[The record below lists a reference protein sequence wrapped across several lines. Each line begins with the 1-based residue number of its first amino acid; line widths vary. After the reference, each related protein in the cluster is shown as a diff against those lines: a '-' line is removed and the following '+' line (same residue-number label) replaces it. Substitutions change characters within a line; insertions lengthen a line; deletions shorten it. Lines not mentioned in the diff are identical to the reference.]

1 MEPPFACRQAACTLS
16 RTAIPA
22 GGPRRRSFPQ
32 RQVSRFFA
40 TFAGI
45 MKGFRRW
52 VSPAAVA
59 CVAVAMLAVA
69 MAAEAAGQAKIMT
82 KKFRLSDFT
91 DRVTKVVLSGNEMMD
106 SALKME
112 VSERWTVSP
121 FEFCTAGEF
130 AALKQS
136 DRYYFLLVT
145 MQDPAMR
152 FLTLAKGGAAGSG
165 DKKAAGSNDRKVGS
179 SDRKASGN
187 GDKKVTGNNKAAAE
201 GIEGMME
208 VVSVPLGSDR
218 GFGRELFFLPAL
230 LEIVQ
235 DFTLRAM
242 EKELIAYSGLS
253 IYNVNYRKDGR
264 IKRICLSLGD
274 IAPQVGA
281 VQMGNL
287 DEDILLVEEEEADA
301 AFQQGSFNTLVSFVV
316 TPEGPA
322 QGAWCYKM
330 LIDAETHRLYY
341 FKRHRISDKKGAGF
355 LPQDL
360 RRLSKGR

>member
-165 DKKAAGSNDRKVGS
+165 DKK
-179 SDRKASGN
+179 
-187 GDKKVTGNNKAAAE
+187 VTGNNKAAAE

-218 GFGRELFFLPAL
+218 GFGRELIFLPAL

-264 IKRICLSLGD
+264 IKRIYLSLGD

>member
-1 MEPPFACRQAACTLS
+1 MPYHLICRCLPATATVCPVREVERDSRRATAPGWQAKCCRWKAAAGGRRDGAALRLPTGRLHPQPHGNPGR
-16 RTAIPA
+16 RTAPA
-22 GGPRRRSFPQ
+22 SLPQ

-152 FLTLAKGGAAGSG
+152 FLTAYFAT
-165 DKKAAGSNDRKVGS
+165 RE
-179 SDRKASGN
+179 
-187 GDKKVTGNNKAAAE
+187 VTG
-201 GIEGMME
+201 
-208 VVSVPLGSDR
+208 R
-218 GFGRELFFLPAL
+218 HPA
-230 LEIVQ
+230 
-235 DFTLRAM
+235 TAT
-242 EKELIAYSGLS
+242 
-253 IYNVNYRKDGR
+253 
-264 IKRICLSLGD
+264 KR
-274 IAPQVGA
+274 
-281 VQMGNL
+281 
-287 DEDILLVEEEEADA
+287 
-301 AFQQGSFNTLVSFVV
+301 
-316 TPEGPA
+316 
-322 QGAWCYKM
+322 
-330 LIDAETHRLYY
+330 
-341 FKRHRISDKKGAGF
+341 
-355 LPQDL
+355 
-360 RRLSKGR
+360 

>member
-152 FLTLAKGGAAGSG
+152 FLTLAKGGATGSG
-165 DKKAAGSNDRKVGS
+165 DKKTAGSNDRKAGS
-179 SDRKASGN
+179 SNKKASGS

-218 GFGRELFFLPAL
+218 GFGRELIFLPAL

-316 TPEGPA
+316 TPEGPV